1 MSLCFCL
8 QLTTLFTFQF
18 LVRLYIRDNML
29 MNSDFKRFTFQ
40 FLVRLYILDGVSLYF
55 EEIPDLHSNFWLDYI
70 SKMKMAIELCQHYL
84 HSNFWLDY
92 ISHHPSDH

>member
-1 MSLCFCL
+1 
-8 QLTTLFTFQF
+8 
-18 LVRLYIRDNML
+18 ML

-70 SKMKMAIELCQHYL
+70 SK
-84 HSNFWLDY
+84 
-92 ISHHPSDH
+92 

>member
-1 MSLCFCL
+1 
-8 QLTTLFTFQF
+8 
-18 LVRLYIRDNML
+18 ML

-92 ISHHPSDH
+92 ICKVF